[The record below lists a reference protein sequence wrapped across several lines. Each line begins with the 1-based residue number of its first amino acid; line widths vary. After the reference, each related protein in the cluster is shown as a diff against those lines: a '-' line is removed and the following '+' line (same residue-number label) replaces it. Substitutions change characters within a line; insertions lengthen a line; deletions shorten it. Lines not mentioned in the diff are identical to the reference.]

1 MTMFIV
7 YFASALALTCAF
19 IPNSVVNGPR
29 VPRVM
34 GLSSRM
40 TMATPQDFILAS
52 SITLSEQK
60 ITIDAYESS
69 GVPPVF
75 LFSSLGLVL
84 ISTLI
89 PVLSRKQQVKKN
101 SRSIDETI
109 LMDAALEEK
118 ITNVEILNESY
129 DKKGSVGRYTKD

>member
-1 MTMFIV
+1 
-7 YFASALALTCAF
+7 
-19 IPNSVVNGPR
+19 
-29 VPRVM
+29 
-34 GLSSRM
+34 
-40 TMATPQDFILAS
+40 MATPQDFILAS